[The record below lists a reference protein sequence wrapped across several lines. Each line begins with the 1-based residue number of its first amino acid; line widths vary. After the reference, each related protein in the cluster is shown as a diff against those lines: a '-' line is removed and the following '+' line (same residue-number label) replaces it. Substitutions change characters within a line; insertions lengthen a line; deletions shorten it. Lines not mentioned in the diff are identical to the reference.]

1 MVEKKVTDHFARR
14 QWRIRQISL
23 SALVVLELL
32 VLFVAMPLS
41 EMGVLAS
48 PVYYFI
54 MTMLIV
60 AAVAVVSR
68 SRVSLTAI
76 LIAFAVALAAN
87 LFRHKSSS
95 MPVNFIFYT
104 AELAFVIVLM
114 SVVGQA
120 VFGHGRVTFHRI
132 QGAIAFYLL
141 IAVIF
146 AYFYLLLVTLVPNAF
161 SQSIVLTD
169 SFGAS
174 RLLYFSFATITTTGY
189 GDIAPVHPLARSLA
203 NLEAVVGQLFPATLL
218 ARIVTLELA
227 AERRH

>member
-87 LFRHKSSS
+87 LFRHESSS
-95 MPVNFIFYT
+95 MLVNFIFYT
-104 AELAFVIVLM
+104 AELAFVIVLT

-120 VFGHGRVTFHRI
+120 AFGHGRVTFHRI
-132 QGAIAFYLL
+132 QAAIAFYLL
-141 IAVIF
+141 FAVIF
-146 AYFYLLLVTLVPNAF
+146 AYFFLLLVTLVPDAF
-161 SQSIVLTD
+161 NKSIVLTD
-169 SFGAS
+169 SFGAT

-203 NLEAVVGQLFPATLL
+203 NLEAVIGQLFPATSL
-218 ARIVTLELA
+218 ARIVTLEIA

>member
-1 MVEKKVTDHFARR
+1 MVEKKVTEHFARR

-54 MTMLIV
+54 ITMLIV

-87 LFRHKSSS
+87 FFRHESRSIL
-95 MPVNFIFYT
+95 VNFIFYA
-104 AELAFVIVLM
+104 AELAFVLVLT

-146 AYFYLLLVTLVPNAF
+146 AYFYLLLVILVPNAF
-161 SQSIVLTD
+161 NQSIVLTR

-203 NLEAVVGQLFPATLL
+203 NLEAVIGQLFPATLL

-227 AERRH
+227 TERRH

>member
-1 MVEKKVTDHFARR
+1 
-14 QWRIRQISL
+14 
-23 SALVVLELL
+23 
-32 VLFVAMPLS
+32 MPLS

-48 PVYYFI
+48 PLYYFI

-68 SRVSLTAI
+68 SRVTLTAI

-87 LFRHKSSS
+87 LFRHESSS
-95 MPVNFIFYT
+95 MLVNFIFYT
-104 AELAFVIVLM
+104 AELAFVIVLT

-120 VFGHGRVTFHRI
+120 AFGHGRVTFHRI

-141 IAVIF
+141 FAVIF
-146 AYFYLLLVTLVPNAF
+146 AYFFLLLVTLVPDAF
-161 SQSIVLTD
+161 NKSIVLTD
-169 SFGAS
+169 SFGAT

-203 NLEAVVGQLFPATLL
+203 NLEAVIGQLFPATSL
-218 ARIVTLELA
+218 ARIVTLEIA

>member
-1 MVEKKVTDHFARR
+1 MVEKNVTDRFARR

-32 VLFVAMPLS
+32 ALFVAMPLS

-87 LFRHKSSS
+87 LFRHESRS
-95 MPVNFIFYT
+95 MLVNFIFYA
-104 AELAFVIVLM
+104 AELAFVIVLT

-161 SQSIVLTD
+161 NQSIVLTD

-189 GDIAPVHPLARSLA
+189 GDIAPLHPLARSLA
-203 NLEAVVGQLFPATLL
+203 NLQAVIGQLFPATLL

-227 AERRH
+227 ERRH

>member
-1 MVEKKVTDHFARR
+1 
-14 QWRIRQISL
+14 
-23 SALVVLELL
+23 
-32 VLFVAMPLS
+32 
-41 EMGVLAS
+41 MGVLAS
-48 PVYYFI
+48 PVYYFL

-76 LIAFAVALAAN
+76 LVAFAAALAAN
-87 LFRHKSSS
+87 LFRHESRSVL
-95 MPVNFIFYT
+95 VNFIFYG
-104 AELAFVIVLM
+104 AELAFVIVLT

-161 SQSIVLTD
+161 NQSIVLTD

-174 RLLYFSFATITTTGY
+174 RLLYFSFATLTTTGY

-203 NLEAVVGQLFPATLL
+203 NPEAVIGQLFPATLL

-227 AERRH
+227 QRRH